1 MEYEEKGEIKMY
13 IDVPAST
20 DLVMDD
26 KIIITTVLAKA
37 LKTDTGVLVF
47 TIDTDGY
54 KISLDGIEVVFVAK
68 MQIII
73 RGSVSVGDA
82 TKNNDGVYTVKAV
95 GGTGPTGYITVNEP
109 IVAYADCADT
119 ATVDEFDTF
128 ILHPTKRSEQL
139 CTLIQVGATPA
150 SLGVSFV
157 PGGFWAAPTK
167 PGLPLMQG
175 LLLLTTKD
183 YLVQVETGKYL
194 QDKEEE
200 LIPETV
206 PDAGDEVM
214 RKGTL
219 LMRLFPLAGSA
230 LSVAVKV
237 GFIQLH

>member
-1 MEYEEKGEIKMY
+1 MY
-13 IDVPAST
+13 IDVPVST

-26 KIIITTVLAKA
+26 KKIITVVASKA
-37 LKTDTGVLVF
+37 IKTDTGALIF

-54 KISLDGIEVVFVAK
+54 KISLADIEAVFAADD
-68 MQIII
+68 QIII

-95 GGTGPTGYITVNEP
+95 GGTTPNDWITVNEP
-109 IVAYADCADT
+109 IIAYADCAVT

-139 CTLIQVGATPA
+139 CTLIQVGANPA

-157 PGGFWAAPTK
+157 PGGFWAASMK
-167 PGLPLMQG
+167 KGLPLMQG
-175 LLLLTTKD
+175 LLLLTTES

-194 QDKEEE
+194 QDKLED
-200 LIPETV
+200 LTIS
-206 PDAGDEVM
+206 GDPLDDVE

-219 LMRLFPLAGSA
+219 LMRLFPVAGSA
-230 LSVAVKV
+230 LSVDVDV
-237 GFIQLH
+237 GFVQLH

>member
-1 MEYEEKGEIKMY
+1 MY
-13 IDVPAST
+13 IDVPVST

-26 KIIITTVLAKA
+26 KKIITVVASKA
-37 LKTDTGVLVF
+37 IKTDTGALIF

-54 KISLDGIEVVFVAK
+54 KISLADIAAVFAAK
-68 MQIII
+68 DQIII
-73 RGSVSVGDA
+73 RGSVSVGDE

-95 GGTGPTGYITVNEP
+95 GGTTPNDWITVNEP
-109 IVAYADCADT
+109 IVEYADCAAT

-150 SLGVSFV
+150 SLGVSFI

-167 PGLPLMQG
+167 KGLPLMQG
-175 LLLLTTKD
+175 LLLLADND

-194 QDKEEE
+194 QDKLED
-200 LIPETV
+200 LPINGSPETDV
-206 PDAGDEVM
+206 E

-219 LMRLFPLAGSA
+219 LMRLFPVAGSA
-230 LSVAVKV
+230 LSVAVSV

>member
-1 MEYEEKGEIKMY
+1 MY
-13 IDVPAST
+13 INVPAST

-26 KIIITTVLAKA
+26 KIIITAVLAKA
-37 LKTDTGVLVF
+37 IKTDTGALIF

-54 KISLDGIEVVFVAK
+54 KISLADIEAVFAAK
-68 MQIII
+68 DQIII
-73 RGSVSVGDA
+73 RGSVSVGA
-82 TKNNDGVYTVKAV
+82 AAKNNDGVYTVKAV
-95 GGTGPTGYITVNEP
+95 GGTTPNDWITVNEP
-109 IVAYADCADT
+109 IVAYADCAAT

-139 CTLIQVGATPA
+139 CTLIKVGATPV

-175 LLLLTTKD
+175 LLLLATYD

-194 QDKEEE
+194 QDKLENLPISADPLEDVE
-200 LIPETV
+200 
-206 PDAGDEVM
+206 

-219 LMRLFPLAGSA
+219 LMRLFPVAGSA
-230 LSVAVKV
+230 LSVAVSV